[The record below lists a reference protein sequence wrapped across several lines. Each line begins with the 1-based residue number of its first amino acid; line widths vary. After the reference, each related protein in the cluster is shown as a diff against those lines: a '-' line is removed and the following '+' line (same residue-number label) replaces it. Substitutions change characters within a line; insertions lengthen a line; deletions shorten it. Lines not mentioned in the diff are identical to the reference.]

1 MARKGIF
8 TVLAVLGSLLLVC
21 SGICAEE
28 GVTDTEIHIGQWG
41 PQTGPAAPWG
51 AVARG
56 TGDYFKMLND
66 QGGIHGRKI
75 VYHMFDD
82 AYNPAKT
89 KAGVKELQEG
99 AGIFFWASGVGTATG
114 LAVIDYLMDRKIPWV
129 GPAAGSLHWI
139 DPPRKYL
146 FATYPLYVIEA
157 KALVKYAVEKLRKK
171 RFAIVYQN
179 DDYGKNG
186 VKGAREKLAEY
197 GMDLVAEIPAEIK
210 DTDMKPHVMKLRR
223 AEPDAV
229 LLWTAPGHAVRIVGA
244 ATAMRMEPQWLSTS
258 TCSDFPLMM
267 KLSKGLWK
275 GVVSA
280 AFAEVPDSDHP
291 LLAKYKK
298 EVYDAHAPKDE
309 RWGIFYYAGIA
320 FVEPAVEAMKRCG
333 RELTRERFVSELEHL
348 AGFQGIGGTVGF
360 KPLDL
365 SDPYGCRQG
374 VKEVFLVECLE
385 EGKAKKLTGW
395 TAFDYEIK

>member
-1 MARKGIF
+1 
-8 TVLAVLGSLLLVC
+8 
-21 SGICAEE
+21 
-28 GVTDTEIHIGQWG
+28 
-41 PQTGPAAPWG
+41 
-51 AVARG
+51 
-56 TGDYFKMLND
+56 
-66 QGGIHGRKI
+66 
-75 VYHMFDD
+75 
-82 AYNPAKT
+82 
-89 KAGVKELQEG
+89 
-99 AGIFFWASGVGTATG
+99 
-114 LAVIDYLMDRKIPWV
+114 
-129 GPAAGSLHWI
+129 
-139 DPPRKYL
+139 
-146 FATYPLYVIEA
+146 
-157 KALVKYAVEKLRKK
+157 
-171 RFAIVYQN
+171 
-179 DDYGKNG
+179 
-186 VKGAREKLAEY
+186 
-197 GMDLVAEIPAEIK
+197 
-210 DTDMKPHVMKLRR
+210 
-223 AEPDAV
+223 
-229 LLWTAPGHAVRIVGA
+229 
-244 ATAMRMEPQWLSTS
+244 
-258 TCSDFPLMM
+258 M